1 MADNLILA
9 FKCLNPDCGQQIRLN
24 RPAKSGVYAVTCPHC
39 HTKKQ
44 LRLKGMDAYVGTST
58 SETGGDSSQSTMPKT
73 PDNSSKPSKEMA
85 EDFVVDEAYSF
96 KCPHCNK
103 QEIGFKTDKP
113 GHRTISCPYC
123 KGKIGLD
130 IRPKTVPVTLSEQL
144 QLYRGKLTLLRK
156 GWLNKDY
163 RLSDGKNIIGRYDE
177 SSMCD
182 IAIKN
187 DSSMSRRSVEIDV
200 MKTEKGYTFK
210 LTVLK
215 ATNPVL
221 HNGNPLMAGESVS
234 LNFGDSILMGKTKF
248 RFDKDI

>member
-1 MADNLILA
+1 MAENSILT
-9 FKCLNPDCGQQIRLN
+9 FKCLNPDCQQQIRLN

-39 HTKKQ
+39 HTKKR
-44 LRLKGMDAYVGTST
+44 LRLKGLDAYETPIADTGNSST
-58 SETGGDSSQSTMPKT
+58 QNPGPKN
-73 PDNSSKPSKEMA
+73 PDNSSKPVEEMA
-85 EDFVVDEAYSF
+85 EDFVVNESYTF

-103 QEIGFKTDKP
+103 QQIGFKTDKP

-130 IRPKTVPVTLSEQL
+130 IRPKTTTITISEQL
-144 QLYRGKLTLLRK
+144 QLYRGKLILLRR

-163 RLSDGKNIIGRYDE
+163 RLSEGKNIIGRYDE
-177 SSMCD
+177 SSICD
-182 IAIKN
+182 IAIKS

-200 MKTEKGYTFK
+200 IKTDKGYTFK
-210 LTVLK
+210 VTVLK

-234 LNFGDSILMGKTKF
+234 LNFGDTILMGKTKF

>member
-1 MADNLILA
+1 MADNSILT

-39 HTKKQ
+39 NTQKQ
-44 LRLKGMDAYVGTST
+44 LRLKGMDAFAGATT
-58 SETGGDSSQSTMPKT
+58 SETSNDSSQNTQPKK
-73 PDNSSKPSKEMA
+73 PDNSSNPVEEVV
-85 EDFVVDEAYSF
+85 EDFVVNESYTF
-96 KCPHCNK
+96 RCPLCNE

-130 IRPKTVPVTLSEQL
+130 IRPKTTTINLSEQL

-187 DSSMSRRSVEIDV
+187 DSSMSRSSVEIDV